1 MVSPT
6 TVIKSVGPKLV
17 PFFKTAAVYFVLFIP
32 EDRPSWLALVI
43 KCLPILSLLIFV
55 LLHGMSLGD
64 EYAYARR
71 IMLGLSCC
79 MLGDALLVFPGFF
92 LEGMAAFA
100 AGHLFYIS
108 AFGFKP
114 VNPYAGAVLYSLGA
128 AALYLLMPGA
138 EALYLLMPDAEAL
151 YLLMPGAEA
160 LYLLM
165 PGAEG
170 VFVVGLPVYAG
181 ALITMVWR
189 AIARVRLLEDFW
201 TWTKLCSC
209 IGGICFVISDTFIG
223 FHVFYGAP
231 YIQAAVMVLY
241 YAGQLGIALSVVDSK
256 ASYLDARRREKQKLT
271 ADGATKSALNAAAP
285 CATIAAAPCATI
297 AAAPCATMAAAA
309 AVAAAQ

>member
-43 KCLPILSLLIFV
+43 KCLPVLSLLIFV

-128 AALYLLMPGA
+128 A
-138 EALYLLMPDAEAL
+138 
-151 YLLMPGAEA
+151 A

-256 ASYLDARRREKQKLT
+256 ASYLDARRREKQRLT

-285 CATIAAAPCATI
+285 CATFAAAPCATI